1 MIPLTA
7 SGETFEAPGT
17 YDFWQPLIGDGAFA
31 ITRAMVVFAVTALL
45 LTAFVVR
52 STRSLSVVPTKRQ
65 FLIEGS
71 YNLVR
76 NSLGRDIIGSKD
88 FRPFLPLLYS
98 IFIVLLVNNLY
109 GVIVPVQFPT
119 FSRIGFPIVLAA
131 IVYVVYIAVGI
142 RRKGV
147 IGSLKALVPPGL
159 PGWIIPLIFFLEAF
173 TYFVTRPVTLALRLF
188 GNMFAGHLLLL
199 VFTFGGEFL
208 LLHST
213 VPNKAAG
220 VLSFATAILMSFFEV
235 LVAFLQAYLFALLT
249 ALYVAGSIADEH

>member
-1 MIPLTA
+1 VIPLTA

-31 ITRAMVVFAVTALL
+31 ITRAMVVFAVTALFI
-45 LTAFVVR
+45 TAYAVR
-52 STRSLSVVPTKRQ
+52 GSRNLSVVPTKRQ
-65 FLIEGS
+65 FLVEGT

-88 FRPFLPLLYS
+88 FKPFLPLLFS
-98 IFIVLLVNNLY
+98 LFIVLVVNNMYEVL
-109 GVIVPVQFPT
+109 VPVQFPT

-131 IVYVVYIAVGI
+131 VVYLVYIGVGI
-142 RRKGV
+142 RRKGF

-159 PGWIIPLIFFLEAF
+159 PFWIIPLIFFLEAF

-213 VPNKAAG
+213 APNKIAG
-220 VLSFATAILMSFFEV
+220 VLSFATAVLMSFFEV
-235 LVAFLQAYLFALLT
+235 LVAFLQAYLFALLA
-249 ALYVAGSIADEH
+249 ALYIAGSIADEH